1 VYTSTAH
8 GRREGSVWAAV
19 LFVLSVW
26 WGTATFR
33 RENA

>member
-1 VYTSTAH
+1 MIWGT
-8 GRREGSVWAAV
+8 VWAMV
-19 LFVLSVW
+19 LFAVSVW